1 MWVKNHLEEDEEKL
15 RNFETNEETLANLSK
30 EIGINYKT
38 FWDNLTQADVNPY
51 AVELRPDVDYYSYGK
66 GHPVGVGFELLAL
79 APSVN
84 GDINIIRRKIVDLIQ
99 KGCKNFNAG
108 LTLHRDLKLGH
119 PLKNLFAAV
128 IIAKKNA
135 EDDLRLM
142 LENSADEPT
151 IFSVRS
157 ENIKRL
163 HELNANNDDS
173 V

>member
-1 MWVKNHLEEDEEKL
+1 
-15 RNFETNEETLANLSK
+15 
-30 EIGINYKT
+30 
-38 FWDNLTQADVNPY
+38 
-51 AVELRPDVDYYSYGK
+51 
-66 GHPVGVGFELLAL
+66 VGVGFELLAL